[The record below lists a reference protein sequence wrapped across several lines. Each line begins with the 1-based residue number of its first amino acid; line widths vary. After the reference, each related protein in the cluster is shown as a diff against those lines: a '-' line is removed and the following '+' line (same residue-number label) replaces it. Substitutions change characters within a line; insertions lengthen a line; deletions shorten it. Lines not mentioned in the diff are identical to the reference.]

1 MIKLY
6 NNILPIKGFK
16 AMNLFGIL
24 LIRKGKVMTDNNIRH
39 EQIHTRQMCEMLFLP
54 FYLWY
59 VIEWLV
65 RLIIYRDPKIAYK
78 CISFEQEA
86 YKYEGDIN
94 YLSQRKLFTWVK
106 YLRHGCI

>member
-1 MIKLY
+1 
-6 NNILPIKGFK
+6 
-16 AMNLFGIL
+16 MNLFGIL

-54 FYLWY
+54 FYVWY

-78 CISFEQEA
+78 RISFEQEA
-86 YKYEGDIN
+86 YKNEDDIT
-94 YLSQRKLFTWVK
+94 YLSKRKLFTWVK